1 MPVSHL
7 NNIAAAI
14 KPAPRFSAKRVA
26 GGIAIAAALALAFIG
41 YLSPYMQVQWA
52 NFVTFCGF

>member
-1 MPVSHL
+1 MPASHAS
-7 NNIAAAI
+7 NTAATI

-26 GGIAIAAALALAFIG
+26 GGIALAAALALAFSG
-41 YLSPYMQVQWA
+41 YFSPYMQVQWA